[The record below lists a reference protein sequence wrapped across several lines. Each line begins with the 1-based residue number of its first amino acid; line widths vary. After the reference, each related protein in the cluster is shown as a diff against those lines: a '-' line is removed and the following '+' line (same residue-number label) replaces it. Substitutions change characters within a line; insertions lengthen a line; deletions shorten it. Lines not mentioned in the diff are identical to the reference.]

1 MIRQEEEKMIE
12 CVWCGSETIEIN
24 GDTWDTVC
32 KECHADAMDEAHEA
46 MEAAATEGLEVSE

>member
-1 MIRQEEEKMIE
+1 MIE